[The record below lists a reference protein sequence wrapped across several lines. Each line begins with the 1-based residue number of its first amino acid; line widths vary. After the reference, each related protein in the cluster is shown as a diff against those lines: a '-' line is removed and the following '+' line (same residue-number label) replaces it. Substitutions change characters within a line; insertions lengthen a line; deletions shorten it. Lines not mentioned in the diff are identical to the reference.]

1 MPNFDYEEFDRRQAE
16 WEAQNRNEDDDEG
29 IDNVDMASDD
39 FADEDDPKSK
49 KSKDDDDDVSW

>member
-16 WEAQNRNEDDDEG
+16 WDAQNRNEDEDEG
-29 IDNVDMASDD
+29 VDNVDMANDD
-39 FADEDDPKSK
+39 FADEDDTQSK